1 MAIIPIGQ
9 KFHTIAS
16 NVQTVERG
24 SSLVNAQKNIYTMQ
38 DISDSLSVLQSITV
52 TSASQN
58 VNALNGNITALLMQS
73 STTVTLSNF
82 AVGVY
87 ILKITQGGSGSYTIT
102 WPASVKWSGGTT
114 PTLTTTVGKT
124 DVITLFYD
132 GVNFYGA
139 VSLNY

>member
-1 MAIIPIGQ
+1 
-9 KFHTIAS
+9 
-16 NVQTVERG
+16 
-24 SSLVNAQKNIYTMQ
+24 MQ